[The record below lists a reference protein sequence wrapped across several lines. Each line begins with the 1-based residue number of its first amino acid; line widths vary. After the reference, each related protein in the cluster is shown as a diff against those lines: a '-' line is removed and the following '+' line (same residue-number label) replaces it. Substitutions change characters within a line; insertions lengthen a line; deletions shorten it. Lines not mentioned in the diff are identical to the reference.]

1 MSRVEQIGS
10 ARLYLADAA
19 EIISELPAIEL
30 VITDPPFSSG
40 ARTDSE
46 RQVRGAMLRSMP
58 PGRLRDRASQSRQI
72 IRRIVVPAWFAELM
86 GDGASNDNQQ
96 NGNAS
101 A

>member
-1 MSRVEQIGS
+1 MTTNPRSKSTLHAPASTFTRVV
-10 ARLYLADAA
+10 
-19 EIISELPAIEL
+19 PA
-30 VITDPPFSSG
+30 SG
-40 ARTDSE
+40 WCATPE
-46 RQVRGAMLRSMP
+46 
-58 PGRLRDRASQSRQI
+58 RLRDGASQSRQI